1 MTNEK
6 MTVHKALAELKI
18 IDDRINNAIVSGT
31 YVIANKHSNTKIHGM
46 TIDDFLLADK
56 NHKQFHDH
64 AHQHT
69 GAYFY

>member
-31 YVIANKHSNTKIHGM
+31 YVIANKHSNTLNRPPMPI
-46 TIDDFLLADK
+46 FQA
-56 NHKQFHDH
+56 N
-64 AHQHT
+64 
-69 GAYFY
+69 